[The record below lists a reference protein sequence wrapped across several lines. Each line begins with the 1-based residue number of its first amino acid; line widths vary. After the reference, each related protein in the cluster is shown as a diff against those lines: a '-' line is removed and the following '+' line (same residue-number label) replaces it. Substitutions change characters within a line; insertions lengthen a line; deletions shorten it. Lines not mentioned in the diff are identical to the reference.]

1 MFYVK
6 NKRMWK
12 EKWAYLGEEWC
23 DENEEDIINKKE
35 AQQNNTDLQKAII
48 RPLLIIR
55 CQHLP
60 SIGKN
65 TYHTLNVFF

>member
-6 NKRMWK
+6 DKRTWK
-12 EKWAYLGEEWC
+12 EKWTYLGEEWC
-23 DENEEDIINKKE
+23 DKNEEDIINKKE

-55 CQHLP
+55 C
-60 SIGKN
+60 
-65 TYHTLNVFF
+65 